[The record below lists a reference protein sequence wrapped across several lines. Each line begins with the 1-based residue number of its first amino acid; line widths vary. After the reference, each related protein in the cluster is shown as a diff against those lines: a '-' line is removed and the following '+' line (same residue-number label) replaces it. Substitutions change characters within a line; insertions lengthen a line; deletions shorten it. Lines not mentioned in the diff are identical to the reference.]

1 MKTSTT
7 ILATIALGAV
17 LATGSAYA
25 SVARGGGGGHGG
37 GGFGGGGGHAEGFG
51 GGHMGGF
58 GGGHMGGSGGD
69 HVGAHGS
76 GHMGGIGRGAHAAG
90 FTHGRARHADRRH
103 GFNRGF
109 IDPEIYG
116 DYYCEN
122 PYPYNR
128 YYGLDGMYPYCQ

>member
-7 ILATIALGAV
+7 ILATIALGAM
-17 LATGSAYA
+17 LATGSAYCLGGA
-25 SVARGGGGGHGG
+25 RRGGAVAMAAVALVAVAGMPK
-37 GGFGGGGGHAEGFG
+37 ALAG

-58 GGGHMGGSGGD
+58 GGD
-69 HVGAHGS
+69 HVGALGS
-76 GHMGGIGRGAHAAG
+76 GHMGGIGRGAHATG
-90 FTHGRARHADRRH
+90 FAHGRARHADRRH

-109 IDPEIYG
+109 IDPDIYG
-116 DYYCEN
+116 DYYCES